1 MIQARS
7 LAAAVAAWL
16 LTSATVLAQAAPAK
30 FQWKTGQ
37 VLNYRV
43 EQVTNET
50 EVVGGTKVESTMK
63 LGEVKRWQVL
73 AVDQSGVATVQQS
86 LTALRIEKTD
96 NAVTVLFDSAQPD
109 KSDAS
114 MKAQLAKYVGTPL
127 ATLRIDGTGKVVEVK
142 ESKYAPASRY
152 ENELPFSI
160 ILPPSGVQAGQT
172 WQRTYQVT
180 LEPPLGTNEKY
191 PAVQKYSC
199 KDIAGNAARITMTT
213 EIKGKPEDQVP
224 LVQFQPEGEIVF
236 DVQSGRLQ
244 KARLLT
250 DKELKNHQGDDSS
263 YHFKSSYT
271 EEYVGDK

>member
-1 MIQARS
+1 MIQART
-7 LAAAVAAWL
+7 LFVAVAAWL
-16 LTSATVLAQAAPAK
+16 LTSATVFAQATPVK
-30 FQWKTGQ
+30 FQWKAGQ
-37 VLNYRV
+37 VLNYKV

-73 AVDQSGVATVQQS
+73 AVDQNGVATVQRT

-96 NAVTVLFDSAQPD
+96 NGATVLFDSAQPD
-109 KSDAS
+109 KSDAA
-114 MKAQLAKYVGTPL
+114 MKQQLSKYVGTPL

-152 ENELPFSI
+152 ENELPFTI
-160 ILPPSGVQAGQT
+160 ILPASGLQAGQT

-191 PAVQKYSC
+191 PAVQKYAC
-199 KDIAGNAARITMTT
+199 KEMAGSTARITLTT
-213 EIKGKPEDQVP
+213 EIKGKLEDQVP

-236 DVQSGRLQ
+236 DVQAGRLQ
-244 KARLLT
+244 KARLLS